1 MSKGEVLGGILGVAL
16 AGIPG
21 ASLGINALT
30 AWQGFQIGAAVAG
43 MLMAPNDAPTI
54 EQGRLSDVRGS
65 GSSQGV
71 PIPTVYGRERVGCV
85 VVYAGDVREVIVNQ
99 GGGGGGKK

>member
-1 MSKGEVLGGILGVAL
+1 MSSKGEIYGGILGAAI

-21 ASLGINALT
+21 IGMT
-30 AWQGFQIGAAVAG
+30 AWMGFQLGSALGG
-43 MLMAPNDAPTI
+43 MLAPTDAPNI

-71 PIPTVYGRERVGCV
+71 PIPTIFGRQRVGCI
-85 VVYAGDVREVIVNQ
+85 VVYAGTVQEVAVSS
-99 GGGGGGKK
+99 GGGGGKK

>member
-1 MSKGEVLGGILGVAL
+1 MSSAGELIGGILGVAL

-21 ASLGINALT
+21 GAGFSALT
-30 AWQGFQIGAAVAG
+30 AWQGFQIGAAIGG
-43 MLMAPNDAPTI
+43 MLAPADTPNI

-71 PIPTVYGRERVGCV
+71 PIPKVYGRHRVGCV
-85 VVYAGDVREVIVNQ
+85 VVYASSIKEVKEDGD
-99 GGGGGGKK
+99 GGGGGKK

>member
-1 MSKGEVLGGILGVAL
+1 MSSKGEIFGGILGVAI

-21 ASLGINALT
+21 IGMTALLGLQLGSA
-30 AWQGFQIGAAVAG
+30 IGG
-43 MLMAPNDAPTI
+43 MLLPNDAPNV

-71 PIPTVYGRERVGCV
+71 PIPTIFGRQRVGGV
-85 VVYAGDVREVIVNQ
+85 VVYLSDVREVAVEQ
-99 GGGGGGKK
+99 DSGGGGKK

>member
-1 MSKGEVLGGILGVAL
+1 MSSGGELIGGILGIAL

-21 ASLGINALT
+21 GAGFQALT
-30 AWQGFQIGAAVAG
+30 AWQGFQIGAAVGG
-43 MLMAPNDAPTI
+43 MLAPNDAPNI

-71 PIPTVYGRERVGCV
+71 PIPKVYGRQRVGCV
-85 VVYAGDVREVIVNQ
+85 VVFASDVKEVAVDQ
-99 GGGGGGKK
+99 GGGGGKK

>member
-1 MSKGEVLGGILGVAL
+1 MSSKGEVLGGILGVGIAS
-16 AGIPG
+16 IPG
-21 ASLGINALT
+21 VGMTAFMGLQLGSAL
-30 AWQGFQIGAAVAG
+30 GG
-43 MLMAPNDAPTI
+43 MLLPNDAPSL

-71 PIPTVYGRERVGCV
+71 PIPRIYGRQRVGVV
-85 VVYAGDVREVIVNQ
+85 VVYLGEVREVAVNQ